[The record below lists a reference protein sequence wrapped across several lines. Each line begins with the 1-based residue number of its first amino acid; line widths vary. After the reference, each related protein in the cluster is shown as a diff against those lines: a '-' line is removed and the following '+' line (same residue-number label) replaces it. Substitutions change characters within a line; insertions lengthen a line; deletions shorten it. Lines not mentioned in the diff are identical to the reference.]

1 MAIGTPQRPG
11 RAGRAGHQGGRC
23 AGRRLLRHVKG
34 GELRNIYL
42 FLTADALLLGVS
54 DRTGEMAYAGAQPFR
69 HREPEG
75 IGEWIELSLPRLGKP
90 RILNQVVGGLLTLEL
105 DRAETWICRFS
116 GTKMREMQRFTRKL
130 EAAIED
136 KPFPPE
142 RESAEAEYCPKCGA
156 PYPDRGR
163 AVCPKCSEKHTVFM
177 RILAYF
183 KGV

>member
-1 MAIGTPQRPG
+1 M
-11 RAGRAGHQGGRC
+11 RAAAC
-23 AGRRLLRHVKG
+23 CDMSKE

-105 DRAETWICRFS
+105 DGAETWICRFS

-136 KPFPPE
+136 QALPAGAGIGGGGILPE
-142 RESAEAEYCPKCGA
+142 MRGA
-156 PYPDRGR
+156 LSRPGPRGL
-163 AVCPKCSEKHTVFM
+163 SEMFGKAYGVHADPGVFQ
-177 RILAYF
+177 
-183 KGV
+183 GV

>member
-75 IGEWIELSLPRLGKP
+75 
-90 RILNQVVGGLLTLEL
+90 
-105 DRAETWICRFS
+105 S
-116 GTKMREMQRFTRKL
+116 GNGSSCPCPGWESPGSSTK
-130 EAAIED
+130 
-136 KPFPPE
+136 
-142 RESAEAEYCPKCGA
+142 
-156 PYPDRGR
+156 
-163 AVCPKCSEKHTVFM
+163 
-177 RILAYF
+177 
-183 KGV
+183 